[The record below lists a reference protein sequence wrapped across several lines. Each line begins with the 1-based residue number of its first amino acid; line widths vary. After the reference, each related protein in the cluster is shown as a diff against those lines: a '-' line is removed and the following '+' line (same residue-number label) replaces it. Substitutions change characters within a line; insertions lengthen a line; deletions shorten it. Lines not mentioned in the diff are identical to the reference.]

1 MSRRD
6 GLRHPYGRTQVHII
20 SSRLFLNLDHSR
32 TLLNLRLAT
41 IYFLLLLEQS
51 HRLCAT
57 ASLSF
62 NTTPF
67 PLRPLRSEHRIPF
80 LDSANLCALH
90 LLPDSLWH
98 RKLLLESDEVP
109 IRMGWHQI
117 GEAGAE
123 RRPHL
128 RRLALCPG
136 SLLDS
141 RHYTLASLHSGK
153 VSSSISC
160 LGRAAT
166 RSKFSSL
173 GMSAAGAATAAVVSS
188 SAKAARK
195 APDSTKP
202 APKAA
207 GGLKIQ
213 GAAKNKAQ
221 GGGEAEGSKAGGGG
235 PGKSEGGGPTR
246 KKSRKGSN
254 PSNPTLISESKAKG
268 TGGGGGQAARPD
280 APLWRSKQALKN
292 KAGLDLPP
300 ASTTSSRPPQPTV
313 EPLKVTNR
321 ARLPTFNRKAPS
333 SMYHSPFLPH
343 SFSTASDPRST
354 ALEYTEGQSALH
366 RAVQASWVLS
376 QPSSETIAARKAAMD
391 KVAQATAAFEGT
403 FELALFGS
411 VANGVDNDLS
421 DLDVCVVVRLP
432 FTLFPTSA
440 DC

>member
-1 MSRRD
+1 
-6 GLRHPYGRTQVHII
+6 
-20 SSRLFLNLDHSR
+20 
-32 TLLNLRLAT
+32 
-41 IYFLLLLEQS
+41 
-51 HRLCAT
+51 
-57 ASLSF
+57 
-62 NTTPF
+62 
-67 PLRPLRSEHRIPF
+67 
-80 LDSANLCALH
+80 
-90 LLPDSLWH
+90 
-98 RKLLLESDEVP
+98 
-109 IRMGWHQI
+109 MGWHQI
-117 GEAGAE
+117 GEARAE

-136 SLLDS
+136 FLLDS
-141 RHYTLASLHSGK
+141 RHHTLASLHSGK
-153 VSSSISC
+153 VSSSISS

-173 GMSAAGAATAAVVSS
+173 GMSAAGAATAAVNSS

-202 APKAA
+202 APKAV

-300 ASTTSSRPPQPTV
+300 ASTTSSRPPQPPPTV

-354 ALEYTEGQSALH
+354 APEYTEGQSALH

-376 QPSSETIAARKAAMD
+376 QPSAETIAARKAAMD

-421 DLDVCVVVRLP
+421 DLDVCVVVRLSFHALP
-432 FTLFPTSA
+432 YFGRLLTETLDRRLLGYVATVRVRYFPRPGQDTAGHLQHVPARRQALVVRHDRRCCHPSGI
-440 DC
+440 DTDRYVL